1 MQDRYLNKSKIFSLL
16 NKKKMKK
23 AKEIFKKE
31 GLRIHY
37 EKKISS
43 PEYTPPTL
51 YRGIT
56 IFRKKEEISHF
67 EIAGDILNGTKECF
81 GSGSTCHMSIG
92 IDTDFPEFKGIQL
105 SRIMVFSLLN
115 EIMRE
120 EIYMDYFV
128 YIDVDASA
136 GFWDS
141 IGMELNKNIDCPIG
155 EEGRGFEKKIKLKS
169 LYEWASM

>member
-1 MQDRYLNKSKIFSLL
+1 MQKRYLNKANIFSLL
-16 NKKKMKK
+16 NKTKMKK

-37 EKKISS
+37 EKRMSS
-43 PEYTPPTL
+43 PKYTPPTL
-51 YRGIT
+51 YRSIT
-56 IFRKKEEISHF
+56 IFRNKEEIAHF

-81 GSGSTCHMSIG
+81 GSGSTCYMSIG
-92 IDTDFPEFKGIQL
+92 IDSDFPKYKGIQL
-105 SRIMVFSLLN
+105 SRIMIFSLLN

-120 EIYMDYFV
+120 NVYMNYFV

-141 IGMELNKNIDCPIG
+141 IGMEMNKNIDTPYMQ
-155 EEGRGFEKKIKLKS
+155 EGRGFEKKIKLHT
-169 LYEWASM
+169 LYEWSSM

>member
-1 MQDRYLNKSKIFSLL
+1 MQNRYLNKAIIFSLL
-16 NKKKMKK
+16 NKTKMKK
-23 AKEIFKKE
+23 AKEIFQKE

-37 EKKISS
+37 EKRVSS
-43 PEYTPPTL
+43 SKYTPPTL

-56 IFRKKEEISHF
+56 IFRKKQEIAHF
-67 EIAGDILNGTKECF
+67 EIAGDILNNTKECF
-81 GSGSTCHMSIG
+81 GSGSTCSMSIG
-92 IDTDFPEFKGIQL
+92 IDSDCPEYKGIQL

-120 EIYMDYFV
+120 NIFMNHFV

-141 IGMELNKNIDCPIG
+141 IGMELNKNMESTSIQ
-155 EEGRGFEKKIKLKS
+155 EGRGFEKKIKLHA

>member
-1 MQDRYLNKSKIFSLL
+1 MR
-16 NKKKMKK
+16 K

-37 EKKISS
+37 EKRMSS
-43 PEYTPPTL
+43 PIYTPPTL

-56 IFRKKEEISHF
+56 IFRKKEEIAHF
-67 EIAGDILNGTKECF
+67 EIAGDILNDTKECL

-92 IDTDFPEFKGIQL
+92 IDSDFPEFKGIQL
-105 SRIMVFSLLN
+105 SRIMIFSLLS

-120 EIYMDYFV
+120 NIYMDHFV

-141 IGMELNKNIDCPIG
+141 IGMEPNKNMDCPIG
-155 EEGRGFEKKIKLKS
+155 EEGRGFEKKIKLKT

>member
-1 MQDRYLNKSKIFSLL
+1 MQARYLNKSKIFSLL
-16 NKKKMKK
+16 NKNKMKK

-31 GLRIHY
+31 KLRIHY
-37 EKKISS
+37 EKKMSS

-56 IFRKKEEISHF
+56 IFRDKEEIAHF
-67 EIAGDILNGTKECF
+67 EIAGDILNDTKECF

-105 SRIMVFSLLN
+105 SRIMIFSLLN

-120 EIYMDYFV
+120 NIYMDHFV

-141 IGMELNKNIDCPIG
+141 IGMEMNKNMDCPIG

>member
-1 MQDRYLNKSKIFSLL
+1 MQSRYLNKLKIFSLL
-16 NKKKMKK
+16 NKNKMKK

-37 EKKISS
+37 EKKLSS
-43 PEYTPPTL
+43 KEFTPPTL

-56 IFRKKEEISHF
+56 IFRGKKEIAHF

-81 GSGSTCHMSIG
+81 GSGSTCRMSIG

-105 SRIMVFSLLN
+105 SRIMIFSLLN

-120 EIYMDYFV
+120 NIFMDYFV
-128 YIDVDASA
+128 YIDVDASV

-141 IGMELNKNIDCPIG
+141 IGMETNKNMECPIG
-155 EEGRGFEKKIKLKS
+155 EEGRGYEKKIKLKS